1 MINKELVKESIM
13 LMGGFESGEVE
24 AFDPFID
31 AAVAYVSG
39 ALIDEADEND
49 PRIIQLAAAKA
60 YKSIILSATE
70 ADGFTSFSAGSIS
83 VVQKTDSLGNAK
95 DLYAAALSDCAGL
108 LNDSGFAFLGV

>member
-13 LMGGFESGEVE
+13 LMGDFEYGELE
-24 AFDPFID
+24 AYAPFID
-31 AAVAYVSG
+31 AAVAAVWDVLKDG
-39 ALIDEADEND
+39 VDEND

-83 VVQKTDSLGNAK
+83 VTQKTDSLGNAE
-95 DLYAAALSDCAGL
+95 DLYAGALSDCSGL
-108 LNDSGFAFLGV
+108 LSDSGFAFLGV